1 MPTQDQKDSKKEE
14 NRENCTCKKWVNGFL
29 FFGAAVTVGAVLYY
43 GIRENKRLKREKELL
58 EYEIWG

>member
-1 MPTQDQKDSKKEE
+1 MPSQIQHTNSKEDSQK
-14 NRENCTCKKWVNGFL
+14 NNTCKKWVNGFL
-29 FFGAAVTVGAVLYY
+29 FLGAAVTVGAVLYY